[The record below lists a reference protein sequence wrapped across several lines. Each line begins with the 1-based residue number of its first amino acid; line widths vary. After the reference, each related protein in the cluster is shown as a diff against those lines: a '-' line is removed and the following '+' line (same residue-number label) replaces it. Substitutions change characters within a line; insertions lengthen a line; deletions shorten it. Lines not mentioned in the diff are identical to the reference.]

1 MKNKKK
7 REILDKSKISRAV
20 TRIAHEILERN
31 SGAESLVIVGILTR
45 GAILAKR
52 LAAIIKDI
60 EGVDLPVGLMDIS
73 LYRDDVNSNPD
84 QPIVRTTEIL
94 FDISDKNLILVDD
107 VLFTG
112 RTIRAAL
119 SQLVEFGRS
128 RTIQLAVL
136 VDRGHRQ
143 LPIRAD
149 YVGKNIPTNFDD
161 NVRVYFQDSD
171 DIDEV
176 VLYPAGEKNSE
187 PEGGDGK

>member
-1 MKNKKK
+1 LNNKKK
-7 REILDKSKISRAV
+7 REILDKSKMSRAV

-52 LAAIIKDI
+52 LSAIIKNI
-60 EGVDLPVGLMDIS
+60 EGVEIPVGLMDIS

-112 RTIRAAL
+112 RTIRAAM
-119 SQLVEFGRS
+119 SQLVDFGRAQ
-128 RTIQLAVL
+128 TIQLAVL

-176 VLYPAGEKNSE
+176 VLYPAGDEKLESD
-187 PEGGDGK
+187 GGDGK

>member
-7 REILDKSKISRAV
+7 REILDKRKMSRAV

-31 SGAESLVIVGILTR
+31 SGAESLVIVGVLTR

-52 LAAIIKDI
+52 LSEIIKDI
-60 EGVDLPVGLMDIS
+60 EGVEIPVGLMDIS

-84 QPIVRTTEIL
+84 QPVVRTTEIL

-112 RTIRAAL
+112 RTIRAAM
-119 SQLVEFGRS
+119 SQLVEFGRAQ
-128 RTIQLAVL
+128 TIQLAVL

-171 DIDEV
+171 KVDEV
-176 VLYPAGEKNSE
+176 VLYPVGDDKLESD
-187 PEGGDGK
+187 GGDSK